1 MSNKN
6 MRAAVHPLEAVHRMH
21 FKDHYYPPIK
31 FMKMQRED
39 IQNERRVRSDMTK
52 LIRQGAY
59 AGITLSLSIAAC
71 LFVVGLAAYNV
82 MNKVPVQWAKDGIC
96 LIAFVGLAYLCRTLS
111 IKQKKVRNDFWNLQ
125 MTEEELHKRTAYGRM
140 MVSVLFLAFVV
151 IGLAAFYTVQF
162 R

>member
-1 MSNKN
+1 MSSKN
-6 MRAAVHPLEAVHRMH
+6 LRAAVHPLEAVHRMH

-39 IQNERRVRSDMTK
+39 IKDEKRVKSDMTK

-71 LFVVGLAAYNV
+71 LFIVGLAAYNYA
-82 MNKVPVQWAKDGIC
+82 NKLGTNIIKDSIC
-96 LIAFVGLAYLCRTLS
+96 LAAFIGLAYLCRTLS
-111 IKQKKVRNDFWNLQ
+111 IRQKKVRNDFWNLSLG
-125 MTEEELHKRTAYGRM
+125 EDELHKRTAFGRN
-140 MVSVLFLAFVV
+140 MVSLLFLAFVA
-151 IGLAAFYTVQF
+151 IGLIAFYHVEF